1 MSSDH
6 RSPVLIEAGPA
17 AVAEVL
23 HERADDVAPW
33 DETSPRRQPSTSDW
47 STGWRLRATRF
58 VVFLT
63 ALAAWELASGRL
75 VRKVL
80 ISNPRDV
87 GEQLWEWIDEG
98 ILWTHLWATAQ
109 AVVLGFLLGSLTGV
123 VSGYAIGTFRRVGKV
138 LAPFITAFYTL
149 PRLALAPLFILWFG
163 LGLQFKVMFAA
174 AIVFFLVFFTTRQG
188 VEEVPRDLVSSVRI
202 MGGNRR
208 DVALK
213 VVLPSG
219 LIWVATGLKI
229 SVPYALV
236 GVVVGEMLVGNTGIG
251 FLLAQS
257 ANRFDP
263 AGLFAAIS
271 VLLIIAV
278 VVDSALDRVTRRF
291 LRWKSTGNV
300 L

>member
-1 MSSDH
+1 MSLNQQG
-6 RSPVLIEAGPA
+6 PTLIEAGPT
-17 AVAEVL
+17 VASETL
-23 HERADDVAPW
+23 EGQFDVAASV
-33 DETSPRRQPSTSDW
+33 EAHSGKIRASDW
-47 STGWRLRATRF
+47 SVGWRLLAMRL
-58 VVFLT
+58 VVL
-63 ALAAWELASGRL
+63 LAGIVAWELASGRI

-87 GEQLWEWIDEG
+87 GQQLWEWVDDG

-109 AVVLGFLLGSLTGV
+109 AVAFGFLLGATAGV
-123 VSGYAIGTFRRVGKV
+123 VSGYFVGTFRRVGKV
-138 LAPFITAFYTL
+138 LAPFITAMYTL

-188 VEEVPRDLVSSVRI
+188 IEEVPRDLVSSVRI
-202 MGGNRR
+202 MGGTRR
-208 DVALK
+208 DVAFR
-213 VVLPSG
+213 VVLPSC

-263 AGLFAAIS
+263 AGLFAAIT

-291 LRWKSTGNV
+291 LRWKSTANV